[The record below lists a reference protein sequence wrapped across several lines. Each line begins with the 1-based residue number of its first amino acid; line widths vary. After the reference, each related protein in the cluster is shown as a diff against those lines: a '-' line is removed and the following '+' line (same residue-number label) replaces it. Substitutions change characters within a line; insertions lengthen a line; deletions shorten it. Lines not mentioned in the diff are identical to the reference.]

1 MDINTI
7 LSSLSF
13 DNSRFDEINSNN
25 IEHMDISS
33 LFKLENNII
42 NNINK
47 LKISKKD
54 LDLLYLNYGS
64 IKKKLNSKIDN
75 NKNLLVNIN
84 IQKEE
89 YERNDCKR
97 NLLYLNKEYISL
109 LEQTN
114 TKELL
119 NVIKNLE
126 QKIEI
131 LKKDIKGKKLI
142 QKYSKIRD
150 SFNNITIFVN
160 TEKFDNKSDVI
171 PNNLSNEEKIIWYE
185 NRIEELIE
193 KQMIFDKYVFM
204 LENLYNDL
212 LEKRMLDATF
222 SK

>member
-7 LSSLSF
+7 LNNLNF
-13 DNSRFDEINSNN
+13 DNSRFDEINSAN

-42 NNINK
+42 DNINK
-47 LKISKKD
+47 LKLSKKD

-64 IKKKLNSKIDN
+64 IKNKLNSKIDN

-97 NLLYLNKEYISL
+97 NLLYLNKEYTLL

-114 TKELL
+114 TKKLL

-126 QKIEI
+126 QKIDI
-131 LKKDIKGKKLI
+131 LKKDIKDKKLI
-142 QKYSKIRD
+142 QKHSKIRD

-160 TEKFDNKSDVI
+160 TEKFDNKTDAI

-185 NRIEELIE
+185 NRIGELIE
-193 KQMIFDKYVFM
+193 KQMIFDKYIFM

-212 LEKRMLDATF
+212 LEKRMLDTTF